1 MNEPVLSSVAKGVC
15 TVTLNRPARLN
26 AINPDLVAAL
36 DRALRAAHHDPETRA
51 IVLRGA
57 GRAFCSGDDL
67 IDFPQQATSEAVA
80 RRFVESLQE
89 ITRLIVKGE
98 KIVLG
103 AVHGWAVGGGF
114 EWALNCDLLLMAE
127 GTRCFMPETRLGMV
141 PTGAASAL
149 LPRSVGRHRALAL
162 ILLGEQIDATQA
174 LEMGLAWRVVPEAD
188 LFDEAQAKAERIASL
203 PPRGVLDTKRLLSP
217 SSAASL
223 EEALAR
229 ETEAVVSAFVSP
241 ETAARVAR
249 FKS

>member
-1 MNEPVLSSVAKGVC
+1 MDEPILSNVVKGVC
-15 TVTLNRPARLN
+15 TIVLNRPARLN
-26 AINPDLVAAL
+26 AINPELVAGL
-36 DRALRAAHHDPETRA
+36 DRALRAAHRDPETRV

-67 IDFPQQATSEAVA
+67 VDFPRQAASEAVA

-89 ITRLIVKGE
+89 ITRLIVQGE
-98 KIVLG
+98 KVVLG

-127 GTRCFMPETRLGMV
+127 GTRCFMPETQLGMV
-141 PTGAASAL
+141 PTGAATAL
-149 LPRSVGRHRALAL
+149 LPRTVGRQRALAL
-162 ILLGEQIDATQA
+162 ILLGERIDATQA
-174 LEMGLAWRVVPEAD
+174 LEMGLAWRVAPEAD
-188 LFDEAQAKAERIASL
+188 LFEEAQAQAERIAAL
-203 PPRGVLDTKRLLSP
+203 PPRGVLDTKRLLSAP
-217 SSAASL
+217 SPASL

-249 FKS
+249 FKG